1 MMTLDTNNQE
11 ELITVE
17 NELHFGKK
25 KKKTNIFFCFWTW
38 QFKLQDQRSLKQNFT
53 FFYDSDAK

>member
-25 KKKTNIFFCFWTW
+25 K
-38 QFKLQDQRSLKQNFT
+38 T
-53 FFYDSDAK
+53 FFFLFLNLTI

>member
-25 KKKTNIFFCFWTW
+25 KKKNKHFFLFLNLTI
-38 QFKLQDQRSLKQNFT
+38 
-53 FFYDSDAK
+53 